1 MASEGAL
8 QCSHKPTTRPSFK
21 PDKSRPCPPS
31 HFFKIL
37 FSIII
42 LHVHLSL
49 QAVSL
54 LHVTPTP
61 QATRTLYVF
70 LFSPLHYTHLAH
82 IILLHLITLII
93 SGAQKKSWHSSLHNF
108 VQPSVTSSL
117 LGPNSLLTIPLS
129 NTSSL
134 YILVLFPTT
143 AQSQFLCSYMFS
155 LSSVYTQLHGICITL
170 NIPPAYVLPFLW
182 ETSFMPM

>member
-1 MASEGAL
+1 MTPEGAL
-8 QCSHKPTTRPSFK
+8 QCSHKPTTQPSIK
-21 PDKSRPCPPS
+21 PDKSSPCPPY
-31 HFFKIL
+31 HFFKIH

-54 LHVTPTP
+54 LHVTPP
-61 QATRTLYVF
+61 PAARTLYVF
-70 LFSPLHYTHLAH
+70 LFSPIHYTRPAH
-82 IILLHLITLII
+82 TILLQLITLIV
-93 SGAQKKSWHSSLHNF
+93 SDAHKKWHSSLHSF

-117 LGPNSLLTIPLS
+117 LGPNSFLTISLS

-134 YILVLFPTT
+134 YILVLFPAT

-155 LSSVYTQLHGICITL
+155 LSSVHTQLHGICVTL

-182 ETSFMPM
+182 QTSFMPN